1 MKKKVHQK
9 GVYPVIFEVMKMS
22 KLSGVK
28 YLTNFYLHTNP
39 PPPLPPSPTEY
50 SSTYEGFRPIVG

>member
-39 PPPLPPSPTEY
+39 PPPSLPPQLS
-50 SSTYEGFRPIVG
+50 IVLHMKGSDP

>member
-22 KLSGVK
+22 KLSGAK

-39 PPPLPPSPTEY
+39 PPPSLPN
-50 SSTYEGFRPIVG
+50 